1 MHYPLRPA
9 VWYTTLLPAPAV
21 RLPGSVVPMRSLS
34 LVCFTL
40 IAPAAVAADR
50 PVTFERDVQP
60 VLTRAGCNAGACHGK
75 ARGQNGFALSLLGFD
90 SVFDHNAITKE
101 ARGRRLFPADPA
113 NSLLLLK
120 ASGSVAHGGGNKL
133 AVGSPGYELI
143 RKWIAAGTP
152 RTPAD
157 APRLVKI
164 TVSPTEVVGTFKQQT
179 SLRVTAHYSDGTT
192 EDVTKLAAYQSND
205 AGYAAVD
212 ADGVIRVG
220 TIAGEA
226 AVTARFVDK
235 FAVANVLVP
244 LPKKVDAGY
253 YAGLPR
259 DNFIDGHVWD
269 KLRRLNLTASGP
281 AGESTFHRRAYL
293 SVIGRLPT
301 PDETRAYL
309 ADPDVQK
316 RAKLIDRL
324 LARPEYADF
333 WANKWA
339 DLLRPNPY
347 HVGIKATFT
356 FDQWVRDQ
364 FRKNTP
370 YDQFVRELIT
380 AQGSTWK
387 NGAAVF
393 YRNRREPEELAPMV
407 SRLFLGVRL
416 DCARCHQHPS
426 ERWGQTDF
434 YSFAAFFSRIGR
446 KGVGIS
452 APISGGEEVMFM
464 AESGGVKHPLTGQE
478 VLPMPLLGNPLAIP
492 AGKDPRA
499 VLAEWVTAKDNPFFA
514 RVIVNR
520 VWAELMGRGLVDP
533 VDDLRDT
540 NPPTSPALLD
550 ALADDFRRNG
560 HDLKKLIRAITTSHA
575 FALSSRPSGTNAT
588 DARNYS
594 RHYRQR
600 LRAEVLLDAVSD
612 VTGVAEKFDAMPEGA
627 RAAEAWTVRFD
638 SKFLDSFGRPD
649 PNQDPPCERTSDTTV
664 LQALHLMNAP
674 GLAAKITSDKGQAA
688 TLAGGKKSPA
698 EIVEELYL
706 LAYGRRPT
714 AEEGELC
721 VSKFE
726 KKGVTRRGVTEDLM
740 WALINTPEFV
750 FID

>member
-1 MHYPLRPA
+1 MHYPVRPA
-9 VWYTTLLPAPAV
+9 VWYTTCLPAPAI
-21 RLPGSVVPMRSLS
+21 RLPGSVVPMRSLG
-34 LVCFTL
+34 LIFFTL
-40 IAPAAVAADR
+40 LASVAAADR

-60 VLTRAGCNAGACHGK
+60 LLTRSGCNAGACHGK

-90 SVFDHNAITKE
+90 PTFDHNAIAKE

-133 AVGSPGYELI
+133 PVGSPQYELVK
-143 RKWIAAGTP
+143 KWIASGTP

-157 APRLVKI
+157 APKLAKI
-164 TVSPTEVVGTFKQQT
+164 TVSPTEIVGTFKQQVP
-179 SLRVTAHYSDGTT
+179 LRVTAHYTDGTT

-212 ADGVIRVG
+212 TDGVIRVG

-226 AVTARFVDK
+226 AITARFVEQ
-235 FAVANVLVP
+235 FAVANVLIP
-244 LPKKVDAGY
+244 LPTKVDASY
-253 YAGLPR
+253 YAKLPR
-259 DNFIDGHVWD
+259 INFIDGHVWD
-269 KLRRLNLTASGP
+269 KLQRLNLTASEP

-309 ADPDVQK
+309 VDTDAKK
-316 RAKLIDRL
+316 RAKLIDAL

-356 FDQWVRDQ
+356 FDQWIRDQ

-370 YDQFVRELIT
+370 YDQFVRKLIT

-393 YRNRREPEELAPMV
+393 YRNRREPDELAPMV

-416 DCARCHQHPS
+416 DCAKCHQHPS
-426 ERWGQTDF
+426 EKWGQTDF

-452 APISGGEEVMFM
+452 APISGGEEVMFVKD
-464 AESGGVKHPLTGQE
+464 AGSVKHPLTGQE
-478 VLPMPLLGNPLAIP
+478 LMPTPLLGSPLTI
-492 AGKDPRA
+492 AGDKDPREM
-499 VLAEWVTAKDNPFFA
+499 LAEWATTKDNPFFA

-540 NPPTSPALLD
+540 NPPTNPALLD
-550 ALADDFRRNG
+550 ALAADFRTNG
-560 HDLKKLIRAITTSHA
+560 HDLKKLIRAIVTSHA
-575 FALSSRPSGTNAT
+575 FALSSQPSDTNAADT
-588 DARNYS
+588 RNYS

-600 LRAEVLLDAVSD
+600 LRAEPLLDAVSD
-612 VTGVAEKFDAMPEGA
+612 VTGVAEKFDAMPEGS
-627 RAAEAWTVRFD
+627 RAVEAWTVRFD

-664 LQALHLMNAP
+664 VQALHLMNAP
-674 GLAAKITSDKGQAA
+674 GLAAKITSDKGRTAK
-688 TLAGGKKSPA
+688 LADGKKTPT

-706 LAYGRRPT
+706 LAYNRRPT
-714 AEEGELC
+714 AEESELC

-726 KKGVTRRGVTEDLM
+726 KTGVTRRTATEDLM

>member
-1 MHYPLRPA
+1 
-9 VWYTTLLPAPAV
+9 
-21 RLPGSVVPMRSLS
+21 MRSFGL
-34 LVCFTL
+34 L
-40 IAPAAVAADR
+40 ILAVFASSALAAER
-50 PVTFERDVQP
+50 PVTFERDIQP
-60 VLTRAGCNAGACHGK
+60 VLTRSGCNAGACHGK

-90 SVFDHNAITKE
+90 PDFDFNAITKE

-133 AVGSPGYELI
+133 PVGSPGYELVK
-143 RKWIAAGTP
+143 KWIESGTP

-157 APRLVKI
+157 ASKLTKI
-164 TVSPTEVVGTFKQQT
+164 SVSPAEVVATFKQQT
-179 SLRVTAHYSDGTT
+179 PLKVTAHFSDGTT

-205 AGYAAVD
+205 AGYVAVD
-212 ADGVIRVG
+212 ADGVTRAG

-226 AVTARFVDK
+226 AITARFVDK
-235 FAVANVLVP
+235 FAVMSVLIP
-244 LPKKVDAGY
+244 LPTKVDAGY
-253 YAGLPR
+253 YAKLPR
-259 DNFIDGHVWD
+259 NNFIDGHVWD
-269 KLRRLNLTASGP
+269 KLQRLNLTASEP

-301 PDETRAYL
+301 GDETRAYL
-309 ADPDVQK
+309 SDTDTKK
-316 RAKLIDRL
+316 RAKLIDAL

-356 FDQWVRDQ
+356 FDQWIRDQ

-387 NGAAVF
+387 NGATVF

-416 DCARCHQHPS
+416 DCAKCHQHPS
-426 ERWGQTDF
+426 EKWSQTDF

-446 KGVGIS
+446 KGQGIS
-452 APISGGEEVMFM
+452 APISGGEEVMFVKD
-464 AESGGVKHPLTGQE
+464 AGSVKHPLTGQDL
-478 VLPMPLLGNPLAIP
+478 LPTPLLGAPLTIA
-492 AGKDPRA
+492 ADTDPRA
-499 VLAEWVTAKDNPFFA
+499 VLAEWATGKDNPFFA
-514 RVIVNR
+514 KVIVNR

-540 NPPTSPALLD
+540 NPPTNPALLD
-550 ALADDFRRNG
+550 ALAVDFRTNG
-560 HDLKKLIRAITTSHA
+560 HDLKKLIRAIATSHT
-575 FALSSRPSGTNAT
+575 FALSSQPSDTNAADT
-588 DARNYS
+588 RNYS

-600 LRAEVLLDAVSD
+600 LRAEALLDAVSD
-612 VTGVAEKFDAMPEGA
+612 VTGVAEKFDAMPDGS
-627 RAAEAWTVRFD
+627 RAVEAWTVRFD

-649 PNQDPPCERTSDTTV
+649 PNQDPPCERSSDTTV
-664 LQALHLMNAP
+664 VQALHLMNAP
-674 GLAAKITSDKGQAA
+674 GLAAKITSDKGRAA
-688 TLAGGKKSPA
+688 KLADGKKTPA

-706 LAYGRRPT
+706 LAYNRPPT
-714 AEEGELC
+714 KEESELC

-726 KKGVTRRGVTEDLM
+726 AKGATRRTATEDLM
-740 WALINTPEFV
+740 WALVNTPEFV
-750 FID
+750 FVD

>member
-1 MHYPLRPA
+1 
-9 VWYTTLLPAPAV
+9 
-21 RLPGSVVPMRSLS
+21 MRSLGLAALMS
-34 LVCFTL
+34 LLFTCQ
-40 IAPAAVAADR
+40 VTGSDR

-60 VLTRAGCNAGACHGK
+60 VLTRSGCNAGPCHGK

-90 SVFDHNAITKE
+90 PTFDHNAITKE
-101 ARGRRLFPADPA
+101 ARGRRLFPSDPA

-120 ASGSVAHGGGNKL
+120 ASGAVAHGGGNKL
-133 AVGSPGYELI
+133 PVGSPQYELVK
-143 RKWIAAGTP
+143 RWIASGTP
-152 RTPAD
+152 RTPTD
-157 APRLVKI
+157 APKLAKI
-164 TVSPTEVVGTFKQQT
+164 TVSPSEVVATFKQQT
-179 SLRVTAHYSDGTT
+179 RLQVTAHYSDGST
-192 EDVTKLAAYQSND
+192 EDVTTLAAYQSND

-212 ADGVIRVG
+212 ADGVVGVG
-220 TIAGEA
+220 TIPGEA

-235 FAVANVLVP
+235 FAVMNVLIP
-244 LPKKVDAGY
+244 LPTKVEDDY
-253 YAGLPR
+253 YAKLPR
-259 DNFIDGHVWD
+259 NNFIDGHVWA
-269 KLRRLNLTASGP
+269 KLRRLNLTASDP
-281 AGESTFHRRAYL
+281 ASESTLHRRTYL

-309 ADPDVQK
+309 SATDPKK
-316 RAKLIDRL
+316 RGKLLDAL
-324 LARPEYADF
+324 LARAEYADF

-356 FDQWVRDQ
+356 FDQWIRDQ
-364 FRKNTP
+364 FRQNAP
-370 YDQFVRELIT
+370 YDHFVRDLIT

-416 DCARCHQHPS
+416 DCAKCHQHPS
-426 ERWGQTDF
+426 EKWSQTDF

-452 APISGGEEVMFM
+452 APISGGEEVMFVKD
-464 AESGGVKHPLTGQE
+464 SGGVKHPLTGQE
-478 VLPMPLLGNPLAIP
+478 LPPTPLLGTPLALRP
-492 AGKDPRA
+492 DQDPRA
-499 VLAEWVTAKDNPFFA
+499 ELAEWATAKDNPFFA
-514 RVIVNR
+514 KVIVNR

-540 NPPTSPALLD
+540 NPPTNPALLD

-560 HDLKKLIRAITTSHA
+560 HDLKKLIRTIAASHA
-575 FALSSRPSGTNAT
+575 FALSSQPSDTNVADT
-588 DARNYS
+588 RNYS

-600 LRAEVLLDAVSD
+600 LRAEALLDAVSD
-612 VTGVAEKFDAMPEGA
+612 VTGVAEKFDAMPEGS
-627 RAAEAWTVRFD
+627 RAMEAWTVRFD

-664 LQALHLMNAP
+664 VQALHLMNAP
-674 GLAAKITSDKGQAA
+674 GLAAKITSDKGRAA
-688 TLAGGKKSPA
+688 KLAESQKTPA

-706 LAYGRRPT
+706 LAYNRRPNR
-714 AEEGELC
+714 EEDELC
-721 VSKFE
+721 MSKFE
-726 KKGVTRRGVTEDLM
+726 KKGTTRRTATEDLM
-740 WALINTPEFV
+740 WAIINTPEFV

>member
-1 MHYPLRPA
+1 M
-9 VWYTTLLPAPAV
+9 WWIILLALAGP
-21 RLPGSVVPMRSLS
+21 
-34 LVCFTL
+34 
-40 IAPAAVAADR
+40 AVAADR

-60 VLTRAGCNAGACHGK
+60 ILTRAGCNAGACHGK

-90 SVFDHNAITKE
+90 PTFDHNAITKE

-120 ASGSVAHGGGNKL
+120 ASGTVSHGGGNKL
-133 AVGSPGYELI
+133 AAGSPGYELVK
-143 RKWIAAGTP
+143 KWIASGTP

-157 APRLVKI
+157 APKLAKI
-164 TVSPTEVVGTFKQQT
+164 TVSPVEVVGTFQQKQP
-179 SLRVTAHYSDGTT
+179 LAVTAHYSDGTT
-192 EDVTKLAAYQSND
+192 EDVTALASYQSND

-212 ADGVIRVG
+212 ADGVVRVG
-220 TIAGEA
+220 SIPGEA

-235 FAVANVLVP
+235 FAVMTVLIP
-244 LPKKVDAGY
+244 LPTKVDAGY
-253 YAGLPR
+253 YDKLPR
-259 DNFIDGHVWD
+259 NNFVDGLAWD
-269 KLRRLNLTASGP
+269 KLKRLNLTASEP
-281 AGESTFHRRAYL
+281 ATESTYHRRAYL
-293 SVIGRLPT
+293 TIIGRLPT

-309 ADPDVQK
+309 ADTDAKK
-316 RAKLIDRL
+316 REKLIDRL
-324 LARPEYADF
+324 LDRPEYADF

-347 HVGIKATFT
+347 HVGIKATLT
-356 FDQWVRDQ
+356 YDQWIREQ
-364 FRKNTP
+364 FRKNVP
-370 YDQFVRELIT
+370 YDRFVRELVT

-416 DCARCHQHPS
+416 DCAKCHQHPS
-426 ERWGQTDF
+426 EKWGQTDF

-452 APISGGEEVMFM
+452 APISGGEEVMFVKE
-464 AESGGVKHPLTGQE
+464 AGGVNHPLTGKE
-478 VLPMPLLGNPLAIP
+478 LPPTPLLGTPLTVP
-492 AGKDPRA
+492 PDTDPRA
-499 VLAEWVTAKDNPFFA
+499 VLADWMTAKDNPFFSK
-514 RVIVNR
+514 VIANR
-520 VWAELMGRGLVDP
+520 VWAEMTDRGLVDP

-540 NPPTSPALLD
+540 NPPTNPALLD
-550 ALADDFRRNG
+550 ALAAELVKNKY
-560 HDLKKLIRAITTSHA
+560 DLKKLIRAIALSHT
-575 FALSSRPSGTNAT
+575 FALGSEPT
-588 DARNYS
+588 DRNTADTRNYS

-612 VTGVAEKFDAMPEGA
+612 VTGVAEKFDAMPEGS
-627 RAAEAWTVRFD
+627 RAVEAWTVRFD

-664 LQALHLMNAP
+664 VQALHLMNAP
-674 GLAAKITSDKGQAA
+674 GLAVKITADKGRAA
-688 TLAGGKKSPA
+688 KLAESKKTPA

-706 LAYGRRPT
+706 LAYNRRPT
-714 AEEGELC
+714 AEESELC

-726 KKGVTRRGVTEDLM
+726 KKGTTRRAATEDLM

>member
-1 MHYPLRPA
+1 
-9 VWYTTLLPAPAV
+9 
-21 RLPGSVVPMRSLS
+21 MRS
-34 LVCFTL
+34 FGL
-40 IAPAAVAADR
+40 IFLAAFAPVAFAADR

-60 VLTRAGCNAGACHGK
+60 VLTRTGCNAGACHGK

-90 SVFDHNAITKE
+90 PDFDHAAITKE

-120 ASGSVAHGGGNKL
+120 ASGSVAHGGGNRL
-133 AVGSPGYELI
+133 PVGSPQYELVK
-143 RKWIAAGTP
+143 KWIASGTP

-157 APRLVKI
+157 APKLTKI
-164 TVSPTEVVGTFKQQT
+164 AVSPTELVGTFKQNT
-179 SLRVTAHYSDGTT
+179 PLAVTAHYSDGTT
-192 EDVTKLAAYQSND
+192 EDVTKLASYQSND

-220 TIAGEA
+220 SIAGEA
-226 AVTARFVDK
+226 AITARFVDK
-235 FAVANVLVP
+235 FAVMNVLIPRPV
-244 LPKKVDAGY
+244 KVEASY
-253 YAGLPR
+253 YATLPR
-259 DNFIDGHVWD
+259 NNFIDGHVWD
-269 KLRRLNLTASGP
+269 KLHRLNLTASEP
-281 AGESTFHRRAYL
+281 APESTFHRRAYL

-301 PDETRAYL
+301 PDETRKYL
-309 ADPDVQK
+309 ADTDAKK
-316 RAKLIDRL
+316 RAKLIDAL

-356 FDQWVRDQ
+356 FDQWVREQ
-364 FRKNTP
+364 FRKNAP

-393 YRNRREPEELAPMV
+393 YRNRREPDELAPMV

-416 DCARCHQHPS
+416 DCAKCHQHPS
-426 ERWGQTDF
+426 EKWGQADF

-452 APISGGEEVMFM
+452 APISGGEEVMFVK
-464 AESGGVKHPLTGQE
+464 ESGSVKHPLTGQE
-478 VLPMPLLGNPLAIP
+478 LLPTPLLGSPLTIAP
-492 AGKDPRA
+492 DKDPRA
-499 VLAEWVTAKDNPFFA
+499 VLAEWATAKDNPFFA

-540 NPPTSPALLD
+540 NPPTNPALLD
-550 ALADDFRRNG
+550 ALTSDFRNNG
-560 HDLKKLIRAITTSHA
+560 HDLKKLIRTIATSHA
-575 FALSSRPSGTNAT
+575 FALSSQPSDTNAADT
-588 DARNYS
+588 RNYS

-612 VTGVAEKFDAMPEGA
+612 ITGIAEKFDAMPEGS
-627 RAAEAWTVRFD
+627 RAMEAWTVRFD

-664 LQALHLMNAP
+664 VQALHLMNAP
-674 GLAAKITSDKGQAA
+674 GLAAKITSDKGRAA
-688 TLAGGKKSPA
+688 KLAEGTKTPA
-698 EIVEELYL
+698 EVVEELYL
-706 LAYGRRPT
+706 LAYNRRPT
-714 AEEGELC
+714 TEESELC
-721 VSKFE
+721 VSKFD
-726 KKGVTRRGVTEDLM
+726 KKGTTRRTAAEDLL
-740 WALINTPEFV
+740 WALVNTPEFV

>member
-1 MHYPLRPA
+1 
-9 VWYTTLLPAPAV
+9 
-21 RLPGSVVPMRSLS
+21 MRSLG
-34 LVCFTL
+34 LVCL
-40 IAPAAVAADR
+40 VVCASAALGADR

-60 VLTRAGCNAGACHGK
+60 ILTRSGCNAGACHGK

-90 SVFDHNAITKE
+90 PTFDHNAITKE
-101 ARGRRLFPADPA
+101 ARGRRLFPADSA

-133 AVGSPGYELI
+133 PVGSPGYELV
-143 RKWIAAGTP
+143 RQWIETGTP

-157 APRLVKI
+157 APKLTKI
-164 TVSPTEVVGTFKQQT
+164 TVSPSEVVAAFKQQT
-179 SLRVTAHYSDGTT
+179 PLKVTAHYSDGTS
-192 EDVTKLAAYQSND
+192 EDVTNLASFQSND
-205 AGYAAVD
+205 SGYAGVD
-212 ADGVIRVG
+212 ADGLIRVG
-220 TIAGEA
+220 TIPGEA

-235 FAVANVLVP
+235 FAVMSVLIP
-244 LPKKVDAGY
+244 LPAKVERGY
-253 YAGLPR
+253 YAKLPR
-259 DNFIDGHVWD
+259 NNFIDGHVWD
-269 KLRRLNLTASGP
+269 KQQRLNLTASEP
-281 AGESTFHRRAYL
+281 ASESTFHRRAYL

-309 ADPDVQK
+309 ADTDGKK
-316 RAKLIDRL
+316 RAKLIDVL

-356 FDQWVRDQ
+356 YDQWIREQ
-364 FRKNTP
+364 FRKNVP
-370 YDQFVRELIT
+370 YDKFVRDIIT

-407 SRLFLGVRL
+407 SQLFLGVRL
-416 DCARCHQHPS
+416 DCAKCHQHPS
-426 ERWGQTDF
+426 EKWGQTDF

-452 APISGGEEVMFM
+452 APISGGEEVMFVK
-464 AESGGVKHPLTGQE
+464 ESGSVKHPLTGQE
-478 VLPMPLLGNPLAIP
+478 LPPTPLLGSPLTIP
-492 AGKDPRA
+492 ADQDPRA
-499 VLAEWVTAKDNPFFA
+499 VLADWVTSKDNPFFA
-514 RVIVNR
+514 KVIVNR

-540 NPPTSPALLD
+540 NPPSNPALLD
-550 ALADDFRRNG
+550 ALAADFRKNG
-560 HDLKKLIRAITTSHA
+560 HDLKKLIRTIATSHT
-575 FALSSRPSGTNAT
+575 FALGSTPTDTNVSDT
-588 DARNYS
+588 RNYS

-612 VTGVAEKFDAMPEGA
+612 VTGVAESFEAMPNGS
-627 RAAEAWTVRFD
+627 RAVEAWTVRFD

-664 LQALHLMNAP
+664 VQALHLMNAP
-674 GLAAKITSDKGQAA
+674 GLAAKITSDKGRAA
-688 TLAGGKKSPA
+688 KLAESNKTPA
-698 EIVEELYL
+698 EIVDELYL
-706 LAYGRRPT
+706 LAYNRRPT
-714 AEEGELC
+714 KEEAELC
-721 VSKFE
+721 VSRFD
-726 KKGVTRRGVTEDLM
+726 KKGTTRRTATEDLM

>member
-1 MHYPLRPA
+1 MR
-9 VWYTTLLPAPAV
+9 WIILLALAGP
-21 RLPGSVVPMRSLS
+21 
-34 LVCFTL
+34 
-40 IAPAAVAADR
+40 AVAADR

-60 VLTRAGCNAGACHGK
+60 ILTRAGCNAGACHGK

-90 SVFDHNAITKE
+90 PTFDHNAITKE

-120 ASGSVAHGGGNKL
+120 ASGTVSHGGGNKL
-133 AVGSPGYELI
+133 AAGSPGYELVK
-143 RKWIAAGTP
+143 KWIASGTP

-157 APRLVKI
+157 APKLAKI
-164 TVSPTEVVGTFKQQT
+164 TVSPVEVVGTFQQKQP
-179 SLRVTAHYSDGTT
+179 LAVTAHYSDGTT
-192 EDVTKLAAYQSND
+192 EDVTALASYQSND

-212 ADGVIRVG
+212 ADGVVRVG
-220 TIAGEA
+220 SIPGEA

-235 FAVANVLVP
+235 FAVMTVLIP
-244 LPKKVDAGY
+244 LPTKVDAGY
-253 YAGLPR
+253 YDKLPR
-259 DNFIDGHVWD
+259 NNFVDGLAWD
-269 KLRRLNLTASGP
+269 KLKRLNLTASEP
-281 AGESTFHRRAYL
+281 ATESTYHRRAYL
-293 SVIGRLPT
+293 TIIGRLPT

-309 ADPDVQK
+309 ADTDAKK
-316 RAKLIDRL
+316 REKLIDRL
-324 LARPEYADF
+324 LDRPEYADF

-347 HVGIKATFT
+347 HVGIKATLT
-356 FDQWVRDQ
+356 YDQWIREQ
-364 FRKNTP
+364 FRKNVP
-370 YDQFVRELIT
+370 YDRFVRELVT

-416 DCARCHQHPS
+416 DCAKCHQHPS
-426 ERWGQTDF
+426 EKWGQTDF

-452 APISGGEEVMFM
+452 APISGGEEVMFVKE
-464 AESGGVKHPLTGQE
+464 AGGVNHPLTGKE
-478 VLPMPLLGNPLAIP
+478 LPPTPLLGTPLTVP
-492 AGKDPRA
+492 PDTDPRA
-499 VLAEWVTAKDNPFFA
+499 VLADWMTAKDNPFFSK
-514 RVIVNR
+514 VIANR
-520 VWAELMGRGLVDP
+520 VWAEMTDRGLVDP

-540 NPPTSPALLD
+540 NPPTNPALLD
-550 ALADDFRRNG
+550 ALAAELVKNKY
-560 HDLKKLIRAITTSHA
+560 DLKKLIRAIALSHT
-575 FALSSRPSGTNAT
+575 FALGSEPT
-588 DARNYS
+588 DRNTADTRNYS

-612 VTGVAEKFDAMPEGA
+612 VTGVAEKFDAMPEGS
-627 RAAEAWTVRFD
+627 RAVEAWTVRFD

-664 LQALHLMNAP
+664 VQALHLMNAP
-674 GLAAKITSDKGQAA
+674 GLAVKITADKGRAA
-688 TLAGGKKSPA
+688 KLAESKKTPA

-706 LAYGRRPT
+706 LAYNRRPT
-714 AEEGELC
+714 AEESELC

-726 KKGVTRRGVTEDLM
+726 KKGTTRRAATEDLM

>member
-1 MHYPLRPA
+1 
-9 VWYTTLLPAPAV
+9 
-21 RLPGSVVPMRSLS
+21 MRSLGLPAFLS
-34 LVCFTL
+34 LLFACQVTGS
-40 IAPAAVAADR
+40 DR

-60 VLTRAGCNAGACHGK
+60 VLTRSGCNAGPCHGK

-90 SVFDHNAITKE
+90 PTFDHNAITKE

-120 ASGSVAHGGGNKL
+120 GSGAVAHGGGNKL
-133 AVGSPGYELI
+133 PVGSPQYELVK
-143 RKWIAAGTP
+143 RWIASGTP

-157 APRLVKI
+157 APKLTKI
-164 TVSPTEVVGTFKQQT
+164 SVSPTELVATFKQQMP
-179 SLRVTAHYSDGTT
+179 LLVTAHYSDGTT
-192 EDVTKLAAYQSND
+192 EDVTSLAAYQSND

-212 ADGVIRVG
+212 ADGVVRVG
-220 TIAGEA
+220 TIPGEA

-235 FAVANVLVP
+235 FAVMNVLIP
-244 LPKKVDAGY
+244 LPTKVDAGY
-253 YAGLPR
+253 YAKLPR
-259 DNFIDGHVWD
+259 NNFIDGNVWA
-269 KLRRLNLTASGP
+269 KLQRLNLTASDT
-281 AGESTFHRRAYL
+281 ASESTLHRRMYL

-309 ADPDVQK
+309 SDTDPKK
-316 RAKLIDRL
+316 RAKLLDAL

-356 FDQWVRDQ
+356 FDQWIREQ
-364 FRKNTP
+364 FRQNAP
-370 YDQFVRELIT
+370 YDQFVRDLIT

-393 YRNRREPEELAPMV
+393 YRNRREPDELAPMV
-407 SRLFLGVRL
+407 SRLFLGVQL
-416 DCARCHQHPS
+416 DCAKCHQHPS
-426 ERWGQTDF
+426 EKWSQTDF

-452 APISGGEEVMFM
+452 APISGGEEVMFVKD
-464 AESGGVKHPLTGQE
+464 AGGVKHPLTGQE
-478 VLPMPLLGNPLAIP
+478 LLPTPLLGVPLTITADR
-492 AGKDPRA
+492 DPRV
-499 VLAEWVTAKDNPFFA
+499 VLAEWATAKDNPFFA
-514 RVIVNR
+514 KVIVNR

-540 NPPTSPALLD
+540 NPPTNPALLD
-550 ALADDFRRNG
+550 ALADDFRKNG
-560 HDLKKLIRAITTSHA
+560 HDLKKLISTIAASHA
-575 FALSSRPSGTNAT
+575 FALSSQASDTNVADT
-588 DARNYS
+588 RNYS

-600 LRAEVLLDAVSD
+600 LRAEALLDAVSD
-612 VTGVAEKFDAMPEGA
+612 VTGVAEKFDAMPEGS
-627 RAAEAWTVRFD
+627 RAMEAWTVRFD

-649 PNQDPPCERTSDTTV
+649 PNQDPPCERTPDTTV
-664 LQALHLMNAP
+664 VQALHLMNAP
-674 GLAAKITSDKGQAA
+674 GLAAKITSEKGRAA
-688 TLAGGKKSPA
+688 KLAEGKKTPA

-706 LAYGRRPT
+706 LAYNRRPNR
-714 AEEGELC
+714 EEAELC

-726 KKGVTRRGVTEDLM
+726 KKGTTRRTATEDLM

>member
-1 MHYPLRPA
+1 
-9 VWYTTLLPAPAV
+9 
-21 RLPGSVVPMRSLS
+21 MRSFGVIFLAVFAS
-34 LVCFTL
+34 
-40 IAPAAVAADR
+40 AAVAADR
-50 PVTFERDVQP
+50 VVTFERDVQP
-60 VLTRAGCNAGACHGK
+60 ILTRTGCNAGACHGK

-90 SVFDHNAITKE
+90 PTFDHNAIVKE

-120 ASGSVAHGGGNKL
+120 ASGAVPHGGGNKL
-133 AVGSPGYELI
+133 PAGSPQYELVK
-143 RKWIAAGTP
+143 KWIESGTP

-157 APRLVKI
+157 APKLTKI
-164 TVSPTEVVGTFKQQT
+164 SVSPTEIVGTFKQQT
-179 SLRVTAHYSDGTT
+179 PLKVTAHYSDGTT
-192 EDVTKLAAYQSND
+192 QDVTKLAAYQSND

-226 AVTARFVDK
+226 AVTARFVDQ

-244 LPKKVDAGY
+244 RPVKVDAGY
-253 YAGLPR
+253 YATLPR
-259 DNFIDGHVWD
+259 NNFIDGHVWE
-269 KLRRLNLTASGP
+269 KLQRLNLTASEP
-281 AGESTFHRRAYL
+281 ASESTFHRRAYL

-309 ADPDVQK
+309 GDTDPKK
-316 RAKLIDRL
+316 RVKLIDAL

-356 FDQWVRDQ
+356 FDQWIRDQ
-364 FRKNTP
+364 FRKNVP
-370 YDQFVRELIT
+370 YDQFVRDLIT

-393 YRNRREPEELAPMV
+393 YRNRRDPEELAPMV

-416 DCARCHQHPS
+416 DCAKCHQHPS
-426 ERWGQTDF
+426 EKWSQADF

-452 APISGGEEVMFM
+452 APISGGEEVMFVK
-464 AESGGVKHPLTGQE
+464 ESGSTKHPLTGQE
-478 VLPMPLLGNPLAIP
+478 LLPTPLLGKPLTIP
-492 AGKDPRA
+492 PDKDPRA
-499 VLAEWVTAKDNPFFA
+499 ELAGWATAKDNPFFA

-540 NPPTSPALLD
+540 NPPTNPALLD
-550 ALADDFRRNG
+550 ALASDFRKNG
-560 HDLKKLIRAITTSHA
+560 HDLKKLIRVIATSHT
-575 FALSSRPSGTNAT
+575 FALGSQPSDTNAADT
-588 DARNYS
+588 RNYS

-600 LRAEVLLDAVSD
+600 MRAEMLLDAVSD
-612 VTGVAEKFDAMPEGA
+612 VTGVGEKFDAMPEGS
-627 RAAEAWTVRFD
+627 RAMEAWTVRFD

-664 LQALHLMNAP
+664 VQALHLMNAP
-674 GLAAKITSDKGQAA
+674 GLAAKITSDKGRAA
-688 TLAGGKKSPA
+688 KLAASKRTPA

-706 LAYGRRPT
+706 LAYNRRPT
-714 AEEGELC
+714 TEEAELC

-726 KKGVTRRGVTEDLM
+726 KPGATRRTAAEDLL